1 MGLGHSPRIVT
12 DGLVLA
18 LDAQNSKSWKSGTT
32 WTDTFGGN
40 NGTLTGGTSHSD
52 GPFPEAGYVEFDGST
67 EYLSIAD
74 SADFDMSS
82 SIYTWELWFYTT
94 DIGSGEGS
102 GGYGSLF
109 SKCTV
114 SSSVTYGLGFDGSGN
129 LFFKYWNGSGT
140 VTTTATTTIVTGK
153 WYHVAVVKDAASA
166 TSGNT
171 KIFVNGNLEAT
182 TAVSGTF
189 YSESSNPLE
198 IGRDSRSTT
207 DYFQGYISN
216 LRAVKGTALYTSDFT
231 PPSSP
236 LTAVTNTKLL
246 CCQGGTNVDASPS
259 AHSFQVIV
267 GVPTLTSVGPS
278 ATKYFEFDGTNDCVD
293 VTNNANLYP
302 GTGDFTAEVWC
313 RGESATS
320 DYHYLLSNY
329 GNSGSN
335 YYGWGIATQSN
346 GSGIVAW
353 VQSGS
358 GATQVVISSTT
369 VNLND
374 SNWHHVVFVR
384 SGNAIRLYHN
394 GEQLESDGDVTG
406 YNVTSSEAKFRIGKV
421 RDPVDPNGGYYFWNG
436 KISGVKIY
444 KGKGLTA
451 AEVEQNYNATKGRYV

>member
-12 DGLVLA
+12 DGLVLS

-40 NGTLTGGTSHSD
+40 NGTLTNGTSHSD

-74 SADFDMSS
+74 SADFTFGTGDYTMEAW
-82 SIYTWELWFYTT
+82 IYPTSTGSYPVIIAQYENTSTTASWFFSLGDNTT
-94 DIGSGEGS
+94 TVEYYAYSPDGNLSPYLS
-102 GGYGSLF
+102 GGTASLN
-109 SKCTV
+109 TW
-114 SSSVTYGLGFDGSGN
+114 T
-129 LFFKYWNGSGT
+129 
-140 VTTTATTTIVTGK
+140 
-153 WYHVAVVKDAASA
+153 HVAVTRSGSTMRLFVGGSQVDSGTWSNTHRDSSLPVTIGASSNGLYKF
-166 TSGNT
+166 SGN
-171 KIFVNGNLEAT
+171 
-182 TAVSGTF
+182 
-189 YSESSNPLE
+189 
-198 IGRDSRSTT
+198 
-207 DYFQGYISN
+207 ISN
-216 LRAVKGTALYTSDFT
+216 VRIVKGTALYTSDFT

-259 AHSFQVIV
+259 AHSFQVII

-313 RGESATS
+313 RGETAAS
-320 DYHYLLSNY
+320 DYYYLLSNY

-335 YYGWGIATQSN
+335 YYGWWITTQSN
-346 GSGIVAW
+346 GSGIIAGMA
-353 VQSGS
+353 SGS
-358 GATQVVISSTT
+358 GATSVSISNTT

-406 YNVTSSEAKFRIGKV
+406 YNVTSSEAKFRIGKL

-451 AEVEQNYNATKGRYV
+451 AEVQQNYNALKGRYV